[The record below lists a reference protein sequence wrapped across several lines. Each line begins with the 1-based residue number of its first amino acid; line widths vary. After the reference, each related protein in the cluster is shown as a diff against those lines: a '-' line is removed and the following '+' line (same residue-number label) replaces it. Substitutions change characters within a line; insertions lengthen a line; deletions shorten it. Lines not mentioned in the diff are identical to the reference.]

1 MSDENIKNTAI
12 REVEEETG
20 LKVCIKNFLSNIEYS
35 FKNEINKI
43 INKQVVFY
51 TMVPTGGSFSD
62 HDNEFDEVKW
72 ASAKNCII
80 LLQYENEKKLVQ
92 KAYEMVKSDE

>member
-1 MSDENIKNTAI
+1 
-12 REVEEETG
+12 
-20 LKVCIKNFLSNIEYS
+20 
-35 FKNEINKI
+35 
-43 INKQVVFY
+43 
-51 TMVPTGGSFSD
+51 MVPTGGSFSD

-92 KAYEMVKSDE
+92 KAYEMVKFDE